1 MECKR
6 DKGKGIVIKIDDDMR
21 KKINSFKKRLLQMS
35 KYKEIPEKQRLIVEA
50 IFSLEEYEQNFIIA
64 YYELAEGSPS
74 KLAKIFNCIPS
85 TVTSNI
91 RKIENKIKKICFPN

>member
-21 KKINSFKKRLLQMS
+21 KRINSFKKRLLQM
-35 KYKEIPEKQRLIVEA
+35 YEYEEIPPNHKEIVDA

-64 YYELAEGSPS
+64 YYELADCSAS

-85 TVTSNI
+85 TVTTNVL
-91 RKIENKIKKICFPN
+91 KIKNKIKRICLQN